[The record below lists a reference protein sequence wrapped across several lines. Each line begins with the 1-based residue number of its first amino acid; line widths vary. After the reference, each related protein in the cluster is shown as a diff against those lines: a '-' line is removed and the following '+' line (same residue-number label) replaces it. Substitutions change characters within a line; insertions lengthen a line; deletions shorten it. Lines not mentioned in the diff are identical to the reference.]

1 MPSLVSQFYQLVVTD
16 LSQARLLDLNC
27 MIASVGENVIME
39 QVGSEMVTVD
49 NQGRMIPDVTKIRSL
64 IEDFLNQ

>member
-1 MPSLVSQFYQLVVTD
+1 
-16 LSQARLLDLNC
+16 

-49 NQGRMIPDVTKIRSL
+49 SQGRMIPDVTKIRSL